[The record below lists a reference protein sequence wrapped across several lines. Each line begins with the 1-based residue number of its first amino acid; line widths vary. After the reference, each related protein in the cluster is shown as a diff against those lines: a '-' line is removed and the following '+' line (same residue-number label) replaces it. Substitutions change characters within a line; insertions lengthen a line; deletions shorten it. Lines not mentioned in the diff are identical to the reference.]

1 MKWVPLWA
9 SAPNGK
15 CALNALATLP
25 VGGLPLSRSWTF
37 ALLRHLDFK
46 AELDLSLSRGDCR
59 WEGLGGAVG
68 VVIAD
73 RGGRSCVMMLVMSG
87 GCLPFFGGA
96 MMVGSIIE
104 LVDEARR
111 RWRES
116 GAYSMLGSSNSS
128 DLQGHWRAVGKLRP
142 CPIEG
147 REAQGS
153 MS

>member
-1 MKWVPLWA
+1 
-9 SAPNGK
+9 
-15 CALNALATLP
+15 
-25 VGGLPLSRSWTF
+25 
-37 ALLRHLDFK
+37 
-46 AELDLSLSRGDCR
+46 
-59 WEGLGGAVG
+59 
-68 VVIAD
+68 
-73 RGGRSCVMMLVMSG
+73 
-87 GCLPFFGGA
+87 

-128 DLQGHWRAVGKLRP
+128 DLQGHWRTVGKLRP
-142 CPIEG
+142 CPIEC

>member
-1 MKWVPLWA
+1 MKRVPLGA
-9 SAPNGK
+9 SVPNGK

-25 VGGLPLSRSWTF
+25 VGGPPLSRSWTF

-87 GCLPFFGGA
+87 GCLPSFLGGNDGGINHRTCGR
-96 MMVGSIIE
+96 GSAK
-104 LVDEARR
+104 VARE
-111 RWRES
+111 WRIFN
-116 GAYSMLGSSNSS
+116 ARK
-128 DLQGHWRAVGKLRP
+128 LQ
-142 CPIEG
+142 
-147 REAQGS
+147 
-153 MS
+153 